1 MIMSNS
7 KPKRKDEST
16 NKFLQRIAG
25 KKAFGPPPTPRPV
38 IGEHPVRV
46 LIREN
51 SSDKETA
58 KQESP
63 LKTEQRPN
71 TEPDSL
77 VPMDDSQSKPR
88 FNADATEVEVMQLE
102 VDVSKDQAERLFSPT
117 VNNKLGQAAHADISR
132 KDIQLPRVYEETAN
146 IGVKPNAVIKLES
159 SINNA
164 EEHLNNIRKRY
175 RLNGGEFALY
185 KELYQMTH
193 AVGKTECSFVVS
205 ELIKATGMLER
216 RVRDNV
222 RRLKKNGWIVQLEA
236 YDFENREKAK
246 YKVNTHPEI

>member
-51 SSDKETA
+51 SNDRETA

-63 LKTEQRPN
+63 IGTESRPS
-71 TEPDSL
+71 TEPGSFAPTDH
-77 VPMDDSQSKPR
+77 SQSKPQ
-88 FNADATEVEVMQLE
+88 FNADARE
-102 VDVSKDQAERLFSPT
+102 VDDRQLNVDINKDQAGSLFSTP
-117 VNNKLGQAAHADISR
+117 VDNKSGQKAHADISGKGIR
-132 KDIQLPRVYEETAN
+132 LPSVNKETSS
-146 IGVKPNAVIKLES
+146 IGVKPDGIASLES
-159 SINNA
+159 SVNSA

-185 KELYQMTH
+185 KELYQMTY

-205 ELIKATGMLER
+205 ELMKSTGMLER

-222 RRLKKNGWIVQLEA
+222 RRLKKNGWIVLLEA

-246 YKVNTHPEI
+246 YHVNTDPEI